1 MYAGGPLLN
10 LRLLGLF
17 IFETEILLKLLCQQL
32 YFTDFLRALQLKS
45 TFKYYD
51 RYIHIPNV
59 STELLFDCVTSNSRL
74 YYQYFCPGLALEGA
88 RIGI

>member
-10 LRLLGLF
+10 LILLGLF
-17 IFETEILLKLLCQQL
+17 IFEIEILLKLLCQQL
-32 YFTDFLRALQLKS
+32 YFTDFLRVLQLKS

-51 RYIHIPNV
+51 LTKLIPNV